1 MDNLEKN
8 ATAKRNRRTRNLVMV
23 TSLSAVVLIAS
34 TYAWFTGLQSVSVEP
49 FTVEISSADSLEL
62 SLNGEQWSDTLTLT
76 KENILNKEENLGTD
90 KVAQK
95 AYKTNTNNW
104 PINQAPGTSDEDGKR
119 FGLVPISTIGAMNNA
134 TSRMIMFE
142 KSSMTTTPGGYRLLA
157 STVDND
163 KSATEQKQKGYV
175 AFDLFIKNYS
185 GTQYLTNMSDPTD
198 TSFEE
203 AIYLNTDSH
212 VSVATNAGGVAST
225 GIENSVR
232 VAFAQIGRISAYS
245 RNASAITGITCS
257 NKTDGDAND
266 HVTGLCRNAQ
276 IWEPNDTAHK
286 QVALN
291 WYDKSCVQRTGATL
305 TKNDYKTAS
314 DKCTTI
320 GLTDYAQT
328 YAIGKPIEVGDSD
341 KVDVYD
347 GLNGYD
353 TRISTYNTFKTSDSL
368 DKGPL
373 VAFDYFRDTEKLL
386 KGMSRPTFMTLAP
399 NSITKVRVYI
409 YIEGQDIDNFDYA
422 QVGKMIEVAFGF
434 TKQRYTAEE
443 ILDTNQDQDLYNAL
457 PTAVTPS
464 RTR

>member
-76 KENILNKEENLGTD
+76 KENILNKEENLGAD

-104 PINQAPGTSDEDGKR
+104 PINQAPGTTDEDGKR
-119 FGLVPISTIGAMNNA
+119 FGLVPISTIGAMNTA
-134 TSRMIMFE
+134 TSRMIMYE

-245 RNASAITGITCS
+245 TNPTAITGITCS
-257 NKTDGDAND
+257 NSGAGNDA
-266 HVTGLCRNAQ
+266 VTGLCRNAQ
-276 IWEPNDTAHK
+276 IWEPNDKAHK

-305 TKNDYKTAS
+305 TNSDYGSAS

-347 GLNGYD
+347 GLNGYT

-368 DKGPL
+368 DNGPL

>member
-62 SLNGEQWSDTLTLT
+62 SLNGELWSDTLTLT
-76 KENILNKEENLGTD
+76 KENILNKGEIGLD

-119 FGLVPISTIGAMNNA
+119 FGLVPISTIGAMNTA

-353 TRISTYNTFKTSDSL
+353 TRISTYNTFKTSDTL

-443 ILDTNQDQDLYNAL
+443 ILNTTDDEDLYNAL
-457 PTAVTPS
+457 PTAVTPN

>member
-62 SLNGEQWSDTLTLT
+62 SLNGELWSDTLTLT
-76 KENILNKEENLGTD
+76 KENILNKGEIGLN

-104 PINQAPGTSDEDGKR
+104 PINQAPGTSGDEGQR
-119 FGLVPISTIGAMNNA
+119 FGLVPISTIGAMNTA

-142 KSSMTTTPGGYRLLA
+142 KSSMATTPGGYRLLA

-163 KSATEQKQKGYV
+163 KSATEQKQNGYV

-185 GTQYLTNMSDPTD
+185 GTQYLTNNSNPAD

-245 RNASAITGITCS
+245 TDASAITGITCS
-257 NKTDGDAND
+257 NSGAGDNA
-266 HVTGLCRNAQ
+266 VTGLCRNAQ
-276 IWEPNDTAHK
+276 IWEPNDKAHK

-291 WYDKSCVQRTGATL
+291 WYDKSCVERKGATL
-305 TKNDYKTAS
+305 TKDDYKTAS
-314 DKCTTI
+314 DKCTPI

-328 YAIGKPIEVGDSD
+328 YAIGKPIEVGDD
-341 KVDVYD
+341 YKVDVYD
-347 GLNGYD
+347 GLNKY
-353 TRISTYNTFKTSDSL
+353 TTAISTYNTFKTSDSL

-373 VAFDYFRDTEKLL
+373 VAFDYFTDSEKLL

-443 ILDTNQDQDLYNAL
+443 IIDTTQDQDLYNAL

>member
-76 KENILNKEENLGTD
+76 KENILNKEENLGAD

-104 PINQAPGTSDEDGKR
+104 PINQAPGTTDEDGKR
-119 FGLVPISTIGAMNNA
+119 FGLVPISTIGAMNTA

-157 STVDND
+157 STVDNE

-175 AFDLFIKNYS
+175 AFDLFVKNYS
-185 GTQYLTNMSDPTD
+185 GTQYLTNDEDPTD

-245 RNASAITGITCS
+245 TSATAITGITCS
-257 NKTDGDAND
+257 NSGDGDNA
-266 HVTGLCRNAQ
+266 VTGLCRKAQ

-291 WYDKSCVQRTGATL
+291 WYDKSCVQRTGSTL
-305 TKNDYKTAS
+305 TNSDYKTAS
-314 DKCTTI
+314 DKCRQI
-320 GLTDYAQT
+320 GLTESIPT

-347 GLNGYD
+347 GLNGYNN
-353 TRISTYNTFKTSDSL
+353 RISSYNAFETSDSL

-373 VAFDYFRDTEKLL
+373 VEFDYFTDSEKLK

-443 ILDTNQDQDLYNAL
+443 IIDTNQDQDLYNAL

>member
-76 KENILNKEENLGTD
+76 KDNILNTGELGAD

-119 FGLVPISTIGAMNNA
+119 FGLVPISTIGAMNTA

-163 KSATEQKQKGYV
+163 KSASEQKQKGYV
-175 AFDLFIKNYS
+175 AFDLFVKNYS
-185 GTQYLTNMSDPTD
+185 GTQYLTNDEDPTD

-353 TRISTYNTFKTSDSL
+353 TRISTYNTFKTSDTL

-443 ILDTNQDQDLYNAL
+443 IIDTNQDQDLYNAL

>member
-76 KENILNKEENLGTD
+76 KDNILNTGELGAD

-119 FGLVPISTIGAMNNA
+119 FGLVPISTIGAMNTA

-163 KSATEQKQKGYV
+163 KSASEQKQKGYV
-175 AFDLFIKNYS
+175 AFDLFVKNYS
-185 GTQYLTNMSDPTD
+185 GTQYLTNDEDPTD

-245 RNASAITGITCS
+245 TSATAITGITCS
-257 NKTDGDAND
+257 NSGDGDNA
-266 HVTGLCRNAQ
+266 VTGLCRKAQ

-291 WYDKSCVQRTGATL
+291 WYDKSCVQRTGSTL
-305 TKNDYKTAS
+305 TNSDYKTAS
-314 DKCTTI
+314 DKCRQI
-320 GLTDYAQT
+320 GLTESIPT

-347 GLNGYD
+347 GLNGYN
-353 TRISTYNTFKTSDSL
+353 TRISDYSSFKTSDSL

-373 VAFDYFRDTEKLL
+373 VEFDYFTDSEKLK

-399 NSITKVRVYI
+399 NSITKVRVYV

-422 QVGKMIEVAFGF
+422 SVGKYIKVGFGF
-434 TKQRYTAEE
+434 TKQRFTSDDVGVTEGE
-443 ILDTNQDQDLYNAL
+443 LYDNL
-457 PTAVTPS
+457 PTAVHPTAS
-464 RTR
+464 H

>member
-76 KENILNKEENLGTD
+76 KENILNKGDLGQD

-104 PINQAPGTSDEDGKR
+104 PINQAPGTTDEDGKR
-119 FGLVPISTIGAMNNA
+119 FGLVPISTIGAMNTA
-134 TSRMIMFE
+134 TSRMIMYE

-257 NKTDGDAND
+257 NNTDGDAND

-353 TRISTYNTFKTSDSL
+353 TRISTYNTFKTSDTL

-443 ILDTNQDQDLYNAL
+443 IIDTTEDQDLYNAL

>member
-1 MDNLEKN
+1 MQVGRVAATVTDQETIN
-8 ATAKRNRRTRNLVMV
+8 AINCT
-23 TSLSAVVLIAS
+23 
-34 TYAWFTGLQSVSVEP
+34 
-49 FTVEISSADSLEL
+49 
-62 SLNGEQWSDTLTLT
+62 
-76 KENILNKEENLGTD
+76 TD
-90 KVAQK
+90 
-95 AYKTNTNNW
+95 TNN
-104 PINQAPGTSDEDGKR
+104 
-119 FGLVPISTIGAMNNA
+119 
-134 TSRMIMFE
+134 
-142 KSSMTTTPGGYRLLA
+142 
-157 STVDND
+157 
-163 KSATEQKQKGYV
+163 
-175 AFDLFIKNYS
+175 
-185 GTQYLTNMSDPTD
+185 
-198 TSFEE
+198 
-203 AIYLNTDSH
+203 
-212 VSVATNAGGVAST
+212 
-225 GIENSVR
+225 
-232 VAFAQIGRISAYS
+232 
-245 RNASAITGITCS
+245 
-257 NKTDGDAND
+257 
-266 HVTGLCRNAQ
+266 TGLCLNEKTV

-347 GLNGYD
+347 GLNGYNN
-353 TRISTYNTFKTSDSL
+353 RISSYNAFKTSDSL

-373 VAFDYFRDTEKLL
+373 VEFDYFTDSEKLK

>member
-76 KENILNKEENLGTD
+76 KENILNKGEIGLD

-104 PINQAPGTSDEDGKR
+104 PINQAPGTSGDEGQR
-119 FGLVPISTIGAMNNA
+119 FGLVPISTIGAMNTA
-134 TSRMIMFE
+134 TSRMIMYE
-142 KSSMTTTPGGYRLLA
+142 KSSMATTPGGYRLLA

-163 KSATEQKQKGYV
+163 KSATEQKQNGYV

-185 GTQYLTNMSDPTD
+185 GTQYLTNNSNPAD

-245 RNASAITGITCS
+245 TDASAITGITCS
-257 NKTDGDAND
+257 NSGAGDNA
-266 HVTGLCRNAQ
+266 VTGLCRNAQ
-276 IWEPNDTAHK
+276 IWEPNDKAHK

-291 WYDKSCVQRTGATL
+291 WYDKSCVERKGATL
-305 TKNDYKTAS
+305 TKDDYKTAS
-314 DKCTTI
+314 DKCTPI

-328 YAIGKPIEVGDSD
+328 YAIGKPIEVGDD
-341 KVDVYD
+341 YKVDVYD
-347 GLNGYD
+347 GLNKY
-353 TRISTYNTFKTSDSL
+353 TTAISTYNTFKTSDSL

-373 VAFDYFRDTEKLL
+373 VAFDYFTDSEKLL

-434 TKQRYTAEE
+434 SKQRYTAEE

>member
-34 TYAWFTGLQSVSVEP
+34 PYAWFTGLQSVSVEP

-76 KENILNKEENLGTD
+76 KENILNKEENLGAD

-104 PINQAPGTSDEDGKR
+104 PINQAPSTSGDEGQR
-119 FGLVPISTIGAMNNA
+119 FGLVPISTIGAMNTA
-134 TSRMIMFE
+134 TSRMIMYE
-142 KSSMTTTPGGYRLLA
+142 KSSIATTPGGYRLLA

-245 RNASAITGITCS
+245 RNASAISGITCS
-257 NKTDGDAND
+257 NNTDGDAND

-276 IWEPNDTAHK
+276 ICEPNDTAHK

-291 WYDKSCVQRTGATL
+291 WNDKSCVQRTGATL
-305 TKNDYKTAS
+305 TKSDYKTAS
-314 DKCTTI
+314 DKCTRI

-373 VAFDYFRDTEKLL
+373 VAFDYFRDTE
-386 KGMSRPTFMTLAP
+386 
-399 NSITKVRVYI
+399 
-409 YIEGQDIDNFDYA
+409 
-422 QVGKMIEVAFGF
+422 
-434 TKQRYTAEE
+434 
-443 ILDTNQDQDLYNAL
+443 
-457 PTAVTPS
+457 
-464 RTR
+464 

>member
-76 KENILNKEENLGTD
+76 KDNILNTGELGAD

-119 FGLVPISTIGAMNNA
+119 FGLVPISTIGAMNTA

-163 KSATEQKQKGYV
+163 KSASEQKQKGYV
-175 AFDLFIKNYS
+175 AFDLFVKNYS
-185 GTQYLTNMSDPTD
+185 GTQYLTNDEDPTD

-353 TRISTYNTFKTSDSL
+353 TRISTYNTFKTSDTL

>member
-76 KENILNKEENLGTD
+76 KENILNKGEIGLD

-104 PINQAPGTSDEDGKR
+104 PINQAPGTSGDEGQR
-119 FGLVPISTIGAMNNA
+119 FGLVPISTIGAMNTA
-134 TSRMIMFE
+134 TSRMIMYE
-142 KSSMTTTPGGYRLLA
+142 KSSMATTPGGYRLLA

-314 DKCTTI
+314 DKCTRI

-347 GLNGYD
+347 GLNGYT

-368 DKGPL
+368 DQGPL

-443 ILDTNQDQDLYNAL
+443 IIDTNQDQDLYNAL

>member
-62 SLNGEQWSDTLTLT
+62 SLNGELWSDTLTLT
-76 KENILNKEENLGTD
+76 KENILNKGEIGLN

-104 PINQAPGTSDEDGKR
+104 PINQAPGTSGDEGQR
-119 FGLVPISTIGAMNNA
+119 FGLVPISTIGAMNTA

-142 KSSMTTTPGGYRLLA
+142 KSSMATTPGGYRLLA

-163 KSATEQKQKGYV
+163 KSATEQKQNGYV

-185 GTQYLTNMSDPTD
+185 GTQYLTNNSNPAD
-198 TSFEE
+198 TSLE

-245 RNASAITGITCS
+245 TDASAITGITCS
-257 NKTDGDAND
+257 NSGAGDNA
-266 HVTGLCRNAQ
+266 VTGLCRNAQ
-276 IWEPNDTAHK
+276 IWEPNDKAHK

-291 WYDKSCVQRTGATL
+291 WYDKSCVERKGATL
-305 TKNDYKTAS
+305 TKDDYKTAS
-314 DKCTTI
+314 DKCTPI

-328 YAIGKPIEVGDSD
+328 YAIGKPIEVGDD
-341 KVDVYD
+341 YKVDVYD
-347 GLNGYD
+347 GLNKY
-353 TRISTYNTFKTSDSL
+353 TTAISTYNTFKTSDSL

-373 VAFDYFRDTEKLL
+373 VAFDYFTDSEKLL

-443 ILDTNQDQDLYNAL
+443 IIDTTQDQDLYNAL

>member
-76 KENILNKEENLGTD
+76 KDNILNTGELGAD

-104 PINQAPGTSDEDGKR
+104 PINQAPGTTDEDGKR
-119 FGLVPISTIGAMNNA
+119 FGLVPISTIGAMNTA

-257 NKTDGDAND
+257 NNTDGDAND

-368 DKGPL
+368 DNGPL

-443 ILDTNQDQDLYNAL
+443 ILNTTEDEDLYNAL

>member
-34 TYAWFTGLQSVSVEP
+34 TYPWLTGLQSVSVEP

-76 KENILNKEENLGTD
+76 KENILNKEENLGAD

-104 PINQAPGTSDEDGKR
+104 PINQAPSTSGDEGQR
-119 FGLVPISTIGAMNNA
+119 FGLVPISTIGAMNTA
-134 TSRMIMFE
+134 TSRMIMYE
-142 KSSMTTTPGGYRLLA
+142 KSSIATTPGGYRLLA

-257 NKTDGDAND
+257 NNTDGDAND

-305 TKNDYKTAS
+305 TKSDYKTAS
-314 DKCTTI
+314 DKCTRI

-434 TKQRYTAEE
+434 SKQRYTAEE

>member
-76 KENILNKEENLGTD
+76 KENILNKGEIGLD

-104 PINQAPGTSDEDGKR
+104 PINQAPGTSGDEGQR
-119 FGLVPISTIGAMNNA
+119 FGLVPISTIGAMNTA
-134 TSRMIMFE
+134 TSRMIMYE
-142 KSSMTTTPGGYRLLA
+142 KSSMATTPGGYRLLA

-163 KSATEQKQKGYV
+163 KSATEQKQNGYV

-185 GTQYLTNMSDPTD
+185 GTQYLTNNSNPAD

-245 RNASAITGITCS
+245 TDASAITGITCS
-257 NKTDGDAND
+257 NSGAGDNA
-266 HVTGLCRNAQ
+266 VTGLCRNAQ
-276 IWEPNDTAHK
+276 IWEPNDKAHK

-291 WYDKSCVQRTGATL
+291 WYDKSCVERKGATL
-305 TKNDYKTAS
+305 TKDDYKTAS
-314 DKCTTI
+314 DKCTPI

-328 YAIGKPIEVGDSD
+328 YAIGKPIEVGDD
-341 KVDVYD
+341 YKVDVYD
-347 GLNGYD
+347 GLNKY
-353 TRISTYNTFKTSDSL
+353 TTAISTYNTFKTSDSL

-373 VAFDYFRDTEKLL
+373 VAFDYFTDSEKLL

-443 ILDTNQDQDLYNAL
+443 IIDTTQDQDLYNAL

>member
-76 KENILNKEENLGTD
+76 KDNILNTGELGAD

-104 PINQAPGTSDEDGKR
+104 PINQAPGTSDDGGKR
-119 FGLVPISTIGAMNNA
+119 FGLVPISTIGAMNTA
-134 TSRMIMFE
+134 TSRMIMYE

-305 TKNDYKTAS
+305 TKSDYKTAS
-314 DKCTTI
+314 DKCTPI

-443 ILDTNQDQDLYNAL
+443 IIDTNQDQDLYNAL

>member
-62 SLNGEQWSDTLTLT
+62 SLNGELWSDTLTLT
-76 KENILNKEENLGTD
+76 KENILNKGEIGLN

-95 AYKTNTNNW
+95 AYKNNTNNW
-104 PINQAPGTSDEDGKR
+104 PINQAPGTSGDEGQR
-119 FGLVPISTIGAMNNA
+119 FGLVPISTIGAMNTA

-142 KSSMTTTPGGYRLLA
+142 KSSMATTPGGYRLLA

-163 KSATEQKQKGYV
+163 KSATEQKQNGYV

-185 GTQYLTNMSDPTD
+185 GTQYLTNNSNPAD

-245 RNASAITGITCS
+245 TDASAITGITCS
-257 NKTDGDAND
+257 NSGAGDNA
-266 HVTGLCRNAQ
+266 VTGLCRNAQ
-276 IWEPNDTAHK
+276 IWEPNDKAHK

-291 WYDKSCVQRTGATL
+291 WYDKSCVERKGATL
-305 TKNDYKTAS
+305 TKDDYKTAS
-314 DKCTTI
+314 DKCTPI

-328 YAIGKPIEVGDSD
+328 YAIGKPIEVGDD
-341 KVDVYD
+341 YKVDVYD
-347 GLNGYD
+347 GLNKY
-353 TRISTYNTFKTSDSL
+353 TTAISTYNTFKTSDSL

-373 VAFDYFRDTEKLL
+373 VAFDYFTDSEKLL

-443 ILDTNQDQDLYNAL
+443 IIDTTQDQDLYNAL

>member
-76 KENILNKEENLGTD
+76 KENILNKEENLGAD

-104 PINQAPGTSDEDGKR
+104 PINQAPGTTDVDGKR
-119 FGLVPISTIGAMNNA
+119 FGLVPISTIGAMNTA
-134 TSRMIMFE
+134 TSRMIMYE

-163 KSATEQKQKGYV
+163 KSASEQKQKGYV
-175 AFDLFIKNYS
+175 AFDLFVKNYS
-185 GTQYLTNMSDPTD
+185 GTQYLTNDEDPTD

-353 TRISTYNTFKTSDSL
+353 TRISTYNTFKTSDTL

>member
-76 KENILNKEENLGTD
+76 KENILNKEENLGAD

-104 PINQAPGTSDEDGKR
+104 PINQAPGTTDEDGKR
-119 FGLVPISTIGAMNNA
+119 FGLVPISTIGAMNTA
-134 TSRMIMFE
+134 TSRMIMYE

-175 AFDLFIKNYS
+175 AFDLFVKNYS
-185 GTQYLTNMSDPTD
+185 GTQYLTNDEDPTD

-347 GLNGYD
+347 GLNGYT

-368 DKGPL
+368 DNGPL

>member
-62 SLNGEQWSDTLTLT
+62 SLNGELWSDTLTLT
-76 KENILNKEENLGTD
+76 KDNILNNGDIGSD
-90 KVAQK
+90 KIAQK
-95 AYKTNTNNW
+95 AYSTNTNNW
-104 PINQAPGTSDEDGKR
+104 PINQAPGTSGDEGQR
-119 FGLVPISTIGAMNNA
+119 FGLVPISTIGAMNTA
-134 TSRMIMFE
+134 TSRMIMYE

-163 KSATEQKQKGYV
+163 KSALEQKQKGYV

-185 GTQYLTNMSDPTD
+185 GTQYLTNMEDPTD

-257 NKTDGDAND
+257 NNTDGDAND

-353 TRISTYNTFKTSDSL
+353 TRISTYNTFKTSDTL

-443 ILDTNQDQDLYNAL
+443 IIDTTEDQDLYNAL

>member
-76 KENILNKEENLGTD
+76 KENILNKGDLGQD

-104 PINQAPGTSDEDGKR
+104 PINQAPGTSGDDGQR
-119 FGLVPISTIGAMNNA
+119 FGLVPISTIGAMNTA
-134 TSRMIMFE
+134 TSRMIMYE

-257 NKTDGDAND
+257 NNTDGDAND

-305 TKNDYKTAS
+305 TKSDYKTAS
-314 DKCTTI
+314 DKCTRI

-443 ILDTNQDQDLYNAL
+443 IIDTTEDQDLYNAL

>member
-76 KENILNKEENLGTD
+76 KENILNKGDLGQD

-104 PINQAPGTSDEDGKR
+104 PINQAPGTSGDEGKR
-119 FGLVPISTIGAMNNA
+119 LGLVPISTIGAMNTA
-134 TSRMIMFE
+134 TSRMIMYE

-163 KSATEQKQKGYV
+163 KSALEQKQKGYV

-185 GTQYLTNMSDPTD
+185 GTQYLTNMEDPTD

-245 RNASAITGITCS
+245 RNDSAITGITCS
-257 NKTDGDAND
+257 NNTDGDAND

-353 TRISTYNTFKTSDSL
+353 TRISTYNTFKTSDTL

-443 ILDTNQDQDLYNAL
+443 IIDTTEDQDLYNAL

>member
-76 KENILNKEENLGTD
+76 KENILNKNEQLGAD

-95 AYKTNTNNW
+95 AYASNTNNW
-104 PINQAPGTSDEDGKR
+104 PINQAPGTSGDDGKR
-119 FGLVPISTIGAMNNA
+119 FGLVPISTIGAMNTA

-163 KSATEQKQKGYV
+163 KPADEQKQKGYV
-175 AFDLFIKNYS
+175 AFDLFVKNYS
-185 GTQYLTNMSDPTD
+185 GTQYLTNKQDPTD

-245 RNASAITGITCS
+245 TDASAITGITCS
-257 NKTDGDAND
+257 NSGAGDNE
-266 HVTGLCRNAQ
+266 VTGLCRNAQ

-291 WYDKSCVQRTGATL
+291 WYDKSCVKRTGATL
-305 TKNDYKTAS
+305 TNDDYPSAS
-314 DKCTTI
+314 DKCKQI
-320 GLTDYAQT
+320 GLTEAVKT
-328 YAIGKPIEVGDSD
+328 YAIGKPIEVGDSY

-347 GLNGYD
+347 GLNHYKD
-353 TRISTYNTFKTSDSL
+353 AISTYNTFKTSDSL

-373 VAFDYFRDTEKLL
+373 VEFDYFTDSEKLL

-422 QVGKMIEVAFGF
+422 QVGKVIEVAFGF

-443 ILDTNQDQDLYNAL
+443 ILDTTEDEDLYNAL

>member
-76 KENILNKEENLGTD
+76 KENILNKGEIGLD

-119 FGLVPISTIGAMNNA
+119 FGLVPISTIGAMNTA
-134 TSRMIMFE
+134 TSRMIMYE

-245 RNASAITGITCS
+245 TDASAITGITCS
-257 NKTDGDAND
+257 NSGAGDNA
-266 HVTGLCRNAQ
+266 VTGLCRNAQ
-276 IWEPNDTAHK
+276 IWEPNDKAHK

-353 TRISTYNTFKTSDSL
+353 TRISTYNTFKTSDTL

-443 ILDTNQDQDLYNAL
+443 ILNTTDDEDLYNAL
-457 PTAVTPS
+457 PTAVTPN

>member
-76 KENILNKEENLGTD
+76 KENILNKGDLGQD

-104 PINQAPGTSDEDGKR
+104 PINQAPGTSGDDGQR
-119 FGLVPISTIGAMNNA
+119 FGLVPISTIGAMNTA
-134 TSRMIMFE
+134 TSRMIMYE

-305 TKNDYKTAS
+305 TKSDYKTAS

-443 ILDTNQDQDLYNAL
+443 IIDTAQDQDLYNAL

>member
-76 KENILNKEENLGTD
+76 KENILNKEENLGAD

-104 PINQAPGTSDEDGKR
+104 PINQAPSTSGDEGQR
-119 FGLVPISTIGAMNNA
+119 FGLVPISTIGAMNTA
-134 TSRMIMFE
+134 TSRMIMYE
-142 KSSMTTTPGGYRLLA
+142 KSSMATTPGGYRLLA

-257 NKTDGDAND
+257 NNTDGDAND

-305 TKNDYKTAS
+305 TKSDYKTAS
-314 DKCTTI
+314 DKCTRI

-434 TKQRYTAEE
+434 SKQRYTAEE

>member
-76 KENILNKEENLGTD
+76 KENILNKGDLGQD

-104 PINQAPGTSDEDGKR
+104 PINQAPGTSGDEGQR
-119 FGLVPISTIGAMNNA
+119 FGLVPISTIGAMNTA
-134 TSRMIMFE
+134 TSRMIMYE

-163 KSATEQKQKGYV
+163 KSAEEQKQKGYV

-257 NKTDGDAND
+257 NSGAADDA
-266 HVTGLCRNAQ
+266 VTGLCRKAQ

-305 TKNDYKTAS
+305 TDRDYTS
-314 DKCTTI
+314 DKCDTI
-320 GLTDYAQT
+320 GLTQYAQT

-347 GLNGYD
+347 GLNGYTD
-353 TRISTYNTFKTSDSL
+353 RISTYNAFKTSDSL

-373 VAFDYFRDTEKLL
+373 VAFDYFTDSEKLL

-443 ILDTNQDQDLYNAL
+443 IIDTTEDQDLYNAL

>member
-76 KENILNKEENLGTD
+76 KDNILNTGELGAD

-104 PINQAPGTSDEDGKR
+104 PINQAPGTSDEEGKR

-163 KSATEQKQKGYV
+163 KSASEQKQKGYV
-175 AFDLFIKNYS
+175 AFDLFVKNYS
-185 GTQYLTNMSDPTD
+185 GTQYLTNDEDPTD

-257 NKTDGDAND
+257 NNTDGDAND

-353 TRISTYNTFKTSDSL
+353 TRISTYNTFKTSDTL

-443 ILDTNQDQDLYNAL
+443 IIDTTQDQDLYNAL

>member
-76 KENILNKEENLGTD
+76 KENILNTGELGQD

-104 PINQAPGTSDEDGKR
+104 PINQAPGTTDEDGKR
-119 FGLVPISTIGAMNNA
+119 FGLVPISTIGAMNTA
-134 TSRMIMFE
+134 TSRMIMYE

-305 TKNDYKTAS
+305 TKNDYKTAT
-314 DKCTTI
+314 DKCTQI

-443 ILDTNQDQDLYNAL
+443 IIDTAQDQDLYNAL

>member
-76 KENILNKEENLGTD
+76 KENILNKEENLGAD

-104 PINQAPGTSDEDGKR
+104 PINQAPGTTDVDGKR
-119 FGLVPISTIGAMNNA
+119 FGLVPISTIGAMNTA
-134 TSRMIMFE
+134 TSRMIMYE

-347 GLNGYD
+347 G
-353 TRISTYNTFKTSDSL
+353 
-368 DKGPL
+368 
-373 VAFDYFRDTEKLL
+373 
-386 KGMSRPTFMTLAP
+386 
-399 NSITKVRVYI
+399 
-409 YIEGQDIDNFDYA
+409 
-422 QVGKMIEVAFGF
+422 
-434 TKQRYTAEE
+434 
-443 ILDTNQDQDLYNAL
+443 
-457 PTAVTPS
+457 
-464 RTR
+464 

>member
-76 KENILNKEENLGTD
+76 KENILNKGDLGQD

-104 PINQAPGTSDEDGKR
+104 PINQAPGTSGDEGQR
-119 FGLVPISTIGAMNNA
+119 FGLVPISTIGAMNTA
-134 TSRMIMFE
+134 TSRMIMYE

-257 NKTDGDAND
+257 NNTDGDAND

-443 ILDTNQDQDLYNAL
+443 IIDT
-457 PTAVTPS
+457 TEAVSYTHL
-464 RTR
+464 RAHET

>member
-76 KENILNKEENLGTD
+76 KENILNKGEIGLD

-104 PINQAPGTSDEDGKR
+104 PINQAPGTSGDEGQR
-119 FGLVPISTIGAMNNA
+119 FGLVPISTIGAMNTA
-134 TSRMIMFE
+134 TSRMIMYE

-257 NKTDGDAND
+257 NNTDGDAND

-368 DKGPL
+368 DNGPL

-443 ILDTNQDQDLYNAL
+443 IIDTTQDQDLYNAL

>member
-76 KENILNKEENLGTD
+76 KDNILNTGELGAD

-119 FGLVPISTIGAMNNA
+119 FGLVPISTIGAMNTA

-163 KSATEQKQKGYV
+163 KSASEQKQKGYV
-175 AFDLFIKNYS
+175 AFDLFVKNYS
-185 GTQYLTNMSDPTD
+185 GTQYLTNDEDPTD

-212 VSVATNAGGVAST
+212 VSVATDAGGVAST

-245 RNASAITGITCS
+245 TNPTAITGITCS
-257 NKTDGDAND
+257 NSGSGNDA
-266 HVTGLCRNAQ
+266 VTGLCRNAQ
-276 IWEPNDTAHK
+276 IWEPNDKAHK

-291 WYDKSCVQRTGATL
+291 WYDKSCVQRTGASPVL
-305 TKNDYKTAS
+305 GS
-314 DKCTTI
+314 
-320 GLTDYAQT
+320 
-328 YAIGKPIEVGDSD
+328 
-341 KVDVYD
+341 
-347 GLNGYD
+347 
-353 TRISTYNTFKTSDSL
+353 
-368 DKGPL
+368 
-373 VAFDYFRDTEKLL
+373 
-386 KGMSRPTFMTLAP
+386 
-399 NSITKVRVYI
+399 
-409 YIEGQDIDNFDYA
+409 GQ
-422 QVGKMIEVAFGF
+422 
-434 TKQRYTAEE
+434 
-443 ILDTNQDQDLYNAL
+443 
-457 PTAVTPS
+457 
-464 RTR
+464 

>member
-76 KENILNKEENLGTD
+76 KDNILNTGELGAD

-104 PINQAPGTSDEDGKR
+104 PINQAPGTSDEEGKR

-163 KSATEQKQKGYV
+163 KSAAEQKQKGYV

-185 GTQYLTNMSDPTD
+185 GTQYLTNDEDPTD

-245 RNASAITGITCS
+245 TNPTAITGITCS
-257 NKTDGDAND
+257 NSGSGNDA
-266 HVTGLCRNAQ
+266 VTGLCRNAQ
-276 IWEPNDTAHK
+276 IWEPNDKAHK

-305 TKNDYKTAS
+305 TNSDYGSAS

-347 GLNGYD
+347 GLNGYN
-353 TRISTYNTFKTSDSL
+353 TRISDYSAFKTSDSL
-368 DKGPL
+368 NKGPL
-373 VAFDYFRDTEKLL
+373 VNFDYFTDSEKLL

>member
-76 KENILNKEENLGTD
+76 KENILNKEENLGAD

-104 PINQAPGTSDEDGKR
+104 PINQAPGTTDEDGKR
-119 FGLVPISTIGAMNNA
+119 FGLVPISTIGAMNTA

-347 GLNGYD
+347 GLNGYT

-368 DKGPL
+368 DNGPL